1 MPVVAIV
8 LVWAAAQTGP
18 APPPRLTLHERI
30 DALVAAGHPGYDQV
44 AAPLADDAEFFRRVT
59 LDMNGTV
66 PSAAEARAFFA
77 DPSADKRRILVD
89 RLLADPAYARRMA
102 EFFDV
107 VFMERRRDAK
117 VPRAAWEEYL
127 RAAFAADTPY
137 DRLVRDLLS
146 ADGTDPKTRAA
157 AKFFLDRNMEPDVV
171 VRDLGR
177 VFLGRDLRCA
187 QCHDHPLVDDY
198 KQGHYHGLL
207 AFVSRSFLFPN
218 AEAATA
224 VLAEK
229 ADGEV
234 NFVSVFDPKKTQKKT
249 GPRLPG
255 AEPVA
260 EPTPAKGKEY
270 TVAPA
275 NGARPIPAYSRRA
288 QLAGRLTSPDNP
300 AFARTAVN
308 RLWAMMLGRGLV
320 HPLDLDHPG
329 NPPSH
334 PELLDLLAAEFV
346 AHGYDVR
353 WLLREIALTKTYQ
366 RSSAAPPPGEEPP
379 ADRYLVGI
387 LKPLSAEQFARATVR
402 ATGPA
407 VPEAEAVVAGQVAA
421 FRRTFGGG
429 PGEPDAG
436 TSPTLDQALFLK
448 HGGSI
453 RGLTARRNDGLT
465 DRLAK
470 LTDPNAAADEL
481 FLSVLTRLPTADE
494 RWDVAAALDGV
505 KDRGATLAE
514 IVWALAVSAEFR
526 FNH

>member
-1 MPVVAIV
+1 MPVAAVV
-8 LVWAAAQTGP
+8 FVWAAAQTGP

-30 DALVAAGHPGYDQV
+30 DELVAAGHPGYAQR
-44 AAPLADDAEFFRRVT
+44 AAPVADDAEFLRRVW
-59 LDMNGTV
+59 LDLNGTV
-66 PSAAEARAFFA
+66 PPAAEARAFLA
-77 DPSADKRRILVD
+77 DTSAGKRRALVD

-102 EFFDV
+102 EHFDV

-127 RAAFAADTPY
+127 RAAFAANTAY

-146 ADGTDPKTRAA
+146 ADGADPKARAA

-198 KQGHYHGLL
+198 KQEHYHGLL

-218 AEAATA
+218 AEAPAA

-234 NFVSVFDPKKTQKKT
+234 NFVSVFDAKKAQKKT

-255 AEPVA
+255 GEPVA
-260 EPTPAKGKEY
+260 DPPLPKGKEY

-275 NGARPIPAYSRRA
+275 NGVKPVPAYSRRA

-308 RLWAMMLGRGLV
+308 RVWAMMLGRGLV

-346 AHGYDVR
+346 AHGYDVK
-353 WLLREIALTKTYQ
+353 WLVREIALSRTYQ
-366 RSSAAPPPGEEPP
+366 QSSAAASQGEDVP
-379 ADRYLVGI
+379 ADRYLVGL
-387 LKPLSAEQFARATVR
+387 LKPLSAEQLARAAVR

-407 VPEAEAVVAGQVAA
+407 VPEAEKDVAPKVSA
-421 FRRTFGGG
+421 FRRIFGGA

-448 HGGSI
+448 HGGAV
-453 RGLTARRNDGLT
+453 RGLAARRGGGLT
-465 DRLAK
+465 DRLAA
-470 LTDPNAAADEL
+470 LSDPNVAADEL
-481 FLSVLTRLPTADE
+481 FLSVLTRPPTADE
-494 RWDVAAALDGV
+494 RRDVADALAGAP
-505 KDRGATLAE
+505 DRGAAVAE
-514 IVWALAVSAEFR
+514 VVWAVLVSAEFR